1 MSKRRTQQR
10 ADSPDYTHM
19 NPQELLE
26 AGRDMY
32 ARLQKIF
39 RAELSLPTPSWRNLE
54 TVSEQMTTLEQNAP
68 EVTE

>member
-1 MSKRRTQQR
+1 MRKRCTQQR
-10 ADSPDYTHM
+10 ADGPDYAHM

-32 ARLQKIF
+32 ARLQQIWH
-39 RAELSLPTPSWRNLE
+39 AELCLPTPSWRNLAI
-54 TVSEQMTTLEQNAP
+54 VSEQMQLLEQGAP